1 MKLWWIHGNGSKRM
15 YSIMSDT
22 SNSKNDDLVS
32 IVLATYNGSSTLPE
46 AVRSIY
52 EQSYKNWELII
63 IDDCSSDDVHKALDD
78 YANDPRIKLYRNE
91 KNIGLARSLNRAMEL
106 STGKYIARMDDDD
119 FSEKERIEKQL
130 DFMSKNPDIDVL
142 GSGATLVDSNLEY
155 IGVKLM
161 PERHEEIKRDIYK
174 YSPLIHPT
182 VMMRRSFVTRH
193 GGYNENMRRK
203 EDYEL
208 WGRTILLARFHNL
221 QDPLI
226 KYRVKK
232 SKSIKAI
239 PPGVLVRIKI
249 GLSMG
254 CFFKSLYWA
263 SIYASVSLLRH
274 VGYVQKA
281 HRK

>member
-1 MKLWWIHGNGSKRM
+1 MNDNKENHV
-15 YSIMSDT
+15 
-22 SNSKNDDLVS
+22 DDLVS

-52 EQSYKNWELII
+52 EQSYKKWELIV
-63 IDDCSSDDVHKALDD
+63 IDDCSSENICKALDA
-78 YANDPRIKLYRNE
+78 YTHDPRIKIYRNE
-91 KNIGLARSLNRAMEL
+91 KNIGLARSLNRAIDL
-106 STGKYIARMDDDD
+106 SSGAYIARMDDDD
-119 FSEKERIEKQL
+119 VSERERIEKQL
-130 DFMSKNPDIDVL
+130 GFMSNNPEVDVL
-142 GSGATLVDSNLEY
+142 GSGATLVSPNLED
-155 IGVKLM
+155 ISIKLM
-161 PERHEEIKRDIYK
+161 PERHEDIKRDIYK

-182 VMMRRSFVTRH
+182 VMMRRSFIRKF
-193 GGYNENMRRK
+193 GGYNETMRRK

-221 QDPLI
+221 QEPLL
-226 KYRVKK
+226 KYRIKK

-239 PPGVLVRIKI
+239 LPGVFVRVKI

-263 SIYASVSLLRH
+263 TIYASVSLLRH